1 MPLYEYIDESND
13 EVVEI
18 YLSVDECDDI
28 GAIRTVDGRR
38 LRRILSSVGTRVD
51 NGFVSQQVHRFHPDV
66 KHHTKEGFA
75 AFSNRA
81 EAREFIAKNNGRSNA
96 DVDWNLDT

>member
-13 EVVEI
+13 EIVEI

-38 LRRILSSVGTRVD
+38 LRRIFSSVGTRVD
-51 NGFVSQQVHRFHPDV
+51 NGFVSRQVHRFHPDV
-66 KHHTKEGFA
+66 KHHTKEGWA
-75 AFSNRA
+75 AFNNKS
-81 EAREFIAKNNGRSNA
+81 EAREFIARNNSKEQSTT
-96 DVDWNLDT
+96 DWSLDN